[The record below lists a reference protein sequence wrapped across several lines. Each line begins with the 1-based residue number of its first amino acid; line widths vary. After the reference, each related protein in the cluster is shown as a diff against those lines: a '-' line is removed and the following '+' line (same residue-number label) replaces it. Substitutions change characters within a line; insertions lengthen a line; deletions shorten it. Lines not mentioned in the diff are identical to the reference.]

1 MDAFELKHL
10 LRQGESTFMQFKERV
25 NDAYKVGC
33 ELVAFSNAQGGRLIV
48 GVSDKT
54 GEIKGLSFREI
65 QETNALLSNA
75 ASENVKPAIL
85 IETEIVCLDGQNV
98 VVATIPKGKDKPY
111 KDNKGIVWTKN
122 GADKRKVFS
131 NDELRVMLQSCGGL
145 FADKDEVDNT
155 SYSDISEP
163 ILKRF
168 LYEKYT
174 QECINAGIK
183 HTDLQEITI
192 ELLVKAIEPNFTID
206 KLLKNLNLMT
216 TNGCLTLAGLLL
228 LGKNILK
235 YRPLFTVKGISFV
248 GNTIAGT
255 EYRDKLQD
263 RELETNLLGQYNAT
277 MSFINR
283 NLRSIQVDDEFNSL
297 PQLEIPQ
304 SVFVELLVNAFIHR
318 DYYQNASIKVFIFDD
333 RIEIVSPGI
342 LPDSVTE
349 TALKQGISKPRN
361 QLLFDNARF
370 LLPYTGIGSGI
381 IRAIQ
386 NYSFISFEN
395 NYNTEEFKI
404 IMLRLKD
411 FNSITPQKTEDTP
424 QKTEDIT
431 PQKIEDTP
439 QKTLS
444 DRILEVLVVDP
455 KMSQKQ
461 ISKKLGISFYTVKE
475 YINKLKSE
483 GLIERVGSAKGG
495 YWKLRVENFCNKLK

>member
-1 MDAFELKHL
+1 
-10 LRQGESTFMQFKERV
+10 
-25 NDAYKVGC
+25 
-33 ELVAFSNAQGGRLIV
+33 
-48 GVSDKT
+48 
-54 GEIKGLSFREI
+54 
-65 QETNALLSNA
+65 
-75 ASENVKPAIL
+75 
-85 IETEIVCLDGQNV
+85 
-98 VVATIPKGKDKPY
+98 
-111 KDNKGIVWTKN
+111 
-122 GADKRKVFS
+122 
-131 NDELRVMLQSCGGL
+131 MLQSCGGL

-183 HTDLQEITI
+183 HTDLQETTI

-283 NLRSIQVDDEFNSL
+283 NLRSIQVEDEFNSL

-361 QLLFDNARF
+361 QLLFDN
-370 LLPYTGIGSGI
+370 TTTNTC
-381 IRAIQ
+381 IRQ
-386 NYSFISFEN
+386 
-395 NYNTEEFKI
+395 
-404 IMLRLKD
+404 
-411 FNSITPQKTEDTP
+411 
-424 QKTEDIT
+424 
-431 PQKIEDTP
+431 
-439 QKTLS
+439 
-444 DRILEVLVVDP
+444 
-455 KMSQKQ
+455 
-461 ISKKLGISFYTVKE
+461 
-475 YINKLKSE
+475 
-483 GLIERVGSAKGG
+483 
-495 YWKLRVENFCNKLK
+495 